1 VIKEAAGVGFRRQC
15 KRFQNYRESLAR
27 RAMMHPAC
35 TNNSQARSRQF
46 PFTGTLLLRIL
57 LSVLPLLLLAPT
69 CLAQF
74 SASLQGTVTDP
85 SSAVVPN
92 ATVTLTN
99 VETNQQQNAQTD
111 STGTYR
117 FESLAPG
124 SYRVQV
130 TAAGFGPQTLPVTLQ
145 TQQRAGVNVAMTVGN
160 SSTQVEVNATPQAL
174 NTEENRVQTTLD
186 TEQVRTLPL
195 QNRGTLNLVNAAPG
209 VSGYSQ
215 NLDNFQN
222 EQTPNASANGHFSG
236 SNLYVIDGIE
246 SDSNI
251 TGGTNNITPN
261 PDSLREIS
269 LQTNTFAVDYAGGAG
284 VTTEL
289 TTKSGTNRWHGTGEI
304 SYYNQDLQARYFFT
318 SPNSAIQPYRRFEY
332 SGTLGGAIYKDKTF
346 FFASVEKL
354 ASLQPN
360 GTSFFA
366 NEDPALVALAQQR
379 FPNTIG
385 TRTLTQFP
393 AVGINFQSVRFY
405 TSPDLATQCA
415 TPAGTCSVPFIDN
428 VNQTTAPFNNGLQY
442 SLRLDQNFRGGRD
455 RIYAYY
461 FNINHQVQTIDPRPA
476 FSSVTGTFSSL
487 YSINYTHV
495 FSPNLL
501 NEAVFAYK
509 RVSGA
514 RDAPEPAI
522 PELSVNNVYG
532 IGANG
537 NPAFGGGF
545 GPGNFAQHQYSWR
558 DVVTFV
564 RGRHDIRVGVQISHG
579 NDSADFAGNYA
590 RPSFSFNNGL
600 ADFVQDRVYQESG
613 VAYDPLTAQVKPFQ
627 FGVQGNNYGVFVSDS
642 WKVRPNLTLQL
653 GLRWDDFGNPQGY
666 KYKTYT
672 FISNTIP
679 ATSTKLLGSP
689 SAIDAQFANA
699 AIRTSKNV
707 FNGSLNNNWSPRIG
721 FSWAPT
727 ASRRMTIHGGAGLYR
742 DQISLGQVVDQLRG
756 NPPGWV
762 TPNFGQNTGNP
773 IAPIYSFGSSN
784 VYPYGYILPPF
795 QSGSLDAHGGIVGSA
810 APVQGIDPNVTTPPT
825 LNFTLGGSQQLGY
838 NAVATI
844 TYTGSYSWNQLT
856 GTDFNRSAGDLIRN
870 NGTPARL
877 NPSFGS
883 LIYAGNFDQGN
894 YNSVI
899 FALQQRFKRIDYQ
912 ASYTWS
918 HALDYGTCSTRY
930 VYSNQ
935 LDCPPDQ
942 HGLGTNYYGSS
953 SFDQPQNF
961 KLSGSYQLPS
971 PNQRLLKIFAGGWQ
985 TTHLFVA
992 QSGTPWT
999 AENYNSWGG
1008 GADDGGLLV
1017 NGRFTTVRAGDYNAD
1032 GNAQDYPNVDPNIRH
1047 KFTHSDYTRVGGVFG
1062 RDANGEPIGF
1072 TPPVPGTQGNQH
1084 RNTFRNPGLFE
1095 WDASVLKNNALPWF
1109 GGEKSNLQLR
1119 VDGFNVINHTN
1130 FNTLDYNIGS
1140 STFGEAT
1147 SSLQP
1152 RIIQLGARFEF

>member
-1 VIKEAAGVGFRRQC
+1 MMPPA
-15 KRFQNYRESLAR
+15 YSPLS
-27 RAMMHPAC
+27 RA
-35 TNNSQARSRQF
+35 TSRTPSSF
-46 PFTGTLLLRIL
+46 LHRIAPLSCVLLF
-57 LSVLPLLLLAPT
+57 LLLAVPGF
-69 CLAQF
+69 AQF
-74 SASLQGTVTDP
+74 SASVQGTVTDP

-92 ATVTLTN
+92 ATVTITN
-99 VETNQQQNAQTD
+99 IETNQQATTQTD
-111 STGTYR
+111 PSGTYH
-117 FESLAPG
+117 FESLGPG
-124 SYRVQV
+124 SYQIQV
-130 TAAGFGPQTLPVTLQ
+130 NAAGFGPQSVPVTLQ
-145 TQQRAGVNVAMTVGN
+145 TAQRAGVNVTMRVGG
-160 SSTQVEVNATPQAL
+160 SSSQVQVNATPPAL
-174 NTEENRVQTTLD
+174 NPEENRVQTTLD

-209 VSGYSQ
+209 VGGYSQ

-222 EQTPNASANGHFSG
+222 EQTPQANANGHFFG

-289 TTKSGTNRWHGTGEI
+289 TTRSGVNKFHGTGEI

-318 SPNSAIQPYRRFEY
+318 APNSAIQPYRRFEY
-332 SGTLGGAIYKDKTF
+332 AATLGGPIYKDKTF

-360 GTSFFA
+360 GTNFFA
-366 NEDPALVALAQQR
+366 NEDPAFVSLAQQR
-379 FPNTIG
+379 FPNTTG
-385 TRTLTQFP
+385 TQILTRFP
-393 AVGINFQSVRFY
+393 AVGINFQSVKYY
-405 TSPDLATQCA
+405 TSPDLATQCS
-415 TPAGTCSVPFIDN
+415 TPTGACNVPFIDN

-476 FSSVTGTFSSL
+476 FNSVTGTFSSL

-495 FSPNLL
+495 FSPSLL
-501 NEAVFAYK
+501 NEAAFGYK

-514 RDAPEPAI
+514 RNAPEPAV
-522 PELSVNNVYG
+522 PELALNNKYG
-532 IGANG
+532 VGANG

-545 GPGNFAQHQYSWR
+545 GPGNFAQHQYTWR

-564 RGRHDIRVGVQISHG
+564 RGRHDIRAGFQASHG

-600 ADFVQDRVYQESG
+600 ADFVQDKVYQESG
-613 VAYDPLTAQVKPFQ
+613 VAYDPLTGQVKPFQ
-627 FGVQGNNYGVFVSDS
+627 FGVQGNNFGAFVQDN
-642 WKVRPNLTLQL
+642 WKLKANLTLQL
-653 GLRWDDFGNPQGY
+653 GLRWDDFGNPQGF
-666 KYKTYT
+666 KYRTYT
-672 FISNTIP
+672 LISNTIP
-679 ATSTKLLGSP
+679 VLSTKLLSP
-689 SAIDAQFANA
+689 GQIDAQFANA
-699 AIRTSKNV
+699 SIRVSKNV

-721 FSWAPT
+721 FSWAPGT
-727 ASRRMTIHGGAGLYR
+727 SGRMTVHGGAGLYR

-762 TPNFGQNTGNP
+762 TPNFGVNTGNP
-773 IAPIYSFGSSN
+773 TQPIYSFGTSN
-784 VYPYGYILPPF
+784 VYPYGYILPAF

-810 APVQGIDPNVTTPPT
+810 SAVQGIDPNITTPPT
-825 LNFTLGGSQQLGY
+825 LNYALGISQQLGL
-838 NAVATI
+838 NAIAGI
-844 TYTGSYSWNQLT
+844 TYTGSYSWDQLS

-870 NGTPARL
+870 NGSPKRL

-899 FALQQRFKRIDYQ
+899 FSLQQRYKTVDYQ

-930 VYSNQ
+930 VYNNG

-942 HGLGTNYYGSS
+942 HGLGTSYYGSS
-953 SFDQPQNF
+953 SFDQPNTF
-961 KLSGSYQLPS
+961 KLSGSYQIPS
-971 PNQRLLKIFAGGWQ
+971 PNQRLLKIVAGGWQ

-992 QSGTPWT
+992 ESGTPWT
-999 AENYNSWGG
+999 AVNYNSWGG

-1017 NGRFTTVRAGDYNAD
+1017 DGRFTSVTAGDYNAD
-1032 GNAQDYPNVDPNIRH
+1032 GNAQDFPNVQPNIRH
-1047 KFTHSDYTRVGGVFG
+1047 KFTHSDYSRKGGVFG
-1062 RDANGEPIGF
+1062 RDINGEPIGF
-1072 TPPVPGTQGNQH
+1072 SAPLPGTEGNEH
-1084 RNTFRNPGLFE
+1084 RNTFRNPGVFE
-1095 WDASVLKNNALPWF
+1095 WDASVLKNNPLPWF
-1109 GGEKSNLQLR
+1109 GGEKANLQLR

-1130 FNTLDYNIGS
+1130 FGTVDYNIGS
-1140 STFGEAT
+1140 GTFGQAL